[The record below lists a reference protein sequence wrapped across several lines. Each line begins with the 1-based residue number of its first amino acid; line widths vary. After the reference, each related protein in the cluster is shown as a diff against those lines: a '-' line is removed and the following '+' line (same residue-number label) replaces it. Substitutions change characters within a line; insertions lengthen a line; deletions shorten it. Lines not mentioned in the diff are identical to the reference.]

1 MNHADCVHQTWN
13 VFYHLHLKNQTSR
26 VFRQTKTAFKK
37 EYIFLDYVLRGSKV
51 TQAIIIIQ
59 YHFDQSG
66 AEIAQPPPFCISHH
80 FVFPAILA
88 QPFNKCPWERDRLRA
103 LFNATRTG
111 EHFTKGPKNLSRV
124 YKYLTLSFASL
135 AASVMRLSC

>member
-1 MNHADCVHQTWN
+1 MCLSTEYRQFSSSQHNGISSV
-13 VFYHLHLKNQTSR
+13 YKYKLKMVSR
-26 VFRQTKTAFKK
+26 FKK